1 MSDQMSSQ
9 SSPARK
15 SSPCSNS
22 PGAGPGMMTVEGR
35 GRGIPAIRRGS
46 AGSPGVIAHGLGTR
60 PVVPQEGRPRAHSF
74 MGQAGCSPSC
84 SEDEPAFNGTPPT
97 H

>member
-1 MSDQMSSQ
+1 M
-9 SSPARK
+9 RK

-22 PGAGPGMMTVEGR
+22 PGAGLGILTVEVR
-35 GRGIPAIRRGS
+35 GRGIPAVRKGS
-46 AGSPGVIAHGLGTR
+46 AGSPGVIAHGLGTL
-60 PVVPQEGRPRAHSF
+60 PVVLWEGKPRARSL

-84 SEDEPAFNGTPPT
+84 SEDEPAFSGTPPT